1 MSTVAAGASMFFFGR
16 RGGQVPFLRVLTRL
30 LIAAAIAF
38 VLVWIVFLADNTSNG
53 PVIDAPGKFFQTVLD
68 TITISGLYFI
78 VASGFTLIF
87 GLMRTVQMAHG
98 ALFLLA
104 GLFALSYQRRFLD
117 ITGPPPY
124 EDVGWA
130 EWWLPLVIGVVIVAG
145 LGFLIQQVFLRWN
158 QGQDLRQALI
168 TIAISIIMVDRI
180 LHHFGGVPKDITW
193 THQIHGYVE
202 DLSLPGYV
210 VVLFIVSAVVAVGS
224 LLGLRSPVESGAS
237 AQRRLCSVGVF
248 VGTLGAVGTGLLL
261 LLELT
266 GLRYAIHRFFIIG
279 MALGVGGGL
288 WLLLKKTRT
297 GMVIRAGVDD
307 TPMVQALGIN
317 VQRVFAVAFVLGSA
331 LAGLGGVIGGSFA
344 NLGPGVTDGNW
355 LLNSLVVVI
364 IGGMGSLGG
373 AAAGSLLYGAATSFS
388 PSYLP
393 EAYSY
398 YAIIATFVILA
409 LVLAVR
415 PYGLFGRPE

>member
-1 MSTVAAGASMFFFGR
+1 MTTVMVDAVNALLGR
-16 RGGQVPFLRVLTRL
+16 RGRHTPWQRTVTRL
-30 LIAAAIAF
+30 LIAAAITF
-38 VLVWIVFLADNTSNG
+38 VVVWILFLAGNTANDA
-53 PVIDAPGKFFQTVLD
+53 VIRAPDKFFQTVLD
-68 TITISGLYFI
+68 AITVSGMYFI

-104 GLFALSYQRRFLD
+104 GLFALTYQRKFLD
-117 ITGPPPY
+117 TTGPPPY

-130 EWWLPLVIGVVIVAG
+130 HWWLPLVIGVVIVSG

-168 TIAISIIMVDRI
+168 TIAISIIMVDRMF
-180 LHHFGGVPKDITW
+180 HHFGGVPKDITW
-193 THQIHGYVE
+193 THEIHGYVE
-202 DLSLPGYV
+202 
-210 VVLFIVSAVVAVGS
+210 FA
-224 LLGLRSPVESGAS
+224 
-237 AQRRLCSVGVF
+237 
-248 VGTLGAVGTGLLL
+248 
-261 LLELT
+261 
-266 GLRYAIHRFFIIG
+266 GLRYGIHRLFIIG

-331 LAGLGGVIGGSFA
+331 LAGLGGVIGGTFA
-344 NLGPGVTDGNW
+344 NLGPGITDGNW

-373 AAAGSLLYGAATSFS
+373 AAAGSLLYGAATSFA

>member
-1 MSTVAAGASMFFFGR
+1 MTTVMTGAVNVLLGR
-16 RGGQVPFLRVLTRL
+16 RGRHTPWQRTLTRL
-30 LIAAAIAF
+30 LIAAAIVF
-38 VLVWIVFLADNTSNG
+38 VVVWIVFLAESTANG
-53 PVIDAPGKFFQTVLD
+53 PVIDEPGKFLQTILD
-68 TITISGLYFI
+68 AMTVSGLYFI

-104 GLFALSYQRRFLD
+104 GLFALTYQRKFLD

-124 EDVGWA
+124 ENVGWA
-130 EWWLPLVIGVVIVAG
+130 DWWLPLVIGVVIVSG

-168 TIAISIIMVDRI
+168 TIAISIIMVDRMF
-180 LHHFGGVPKDITW
+180 HHFGGVPKDITW

-202 DLSLPGYV
+202 
-210 VVLFIVSAVVAVGS
+210 FA
-224 LLGLRSPVESGAS
+224 
-237 AQRRLCSVGVF
+237 
-248 VGTLGAVGTGLLL
+248 
-261 LLELT
+261 
-266 GLRYAIHRFFIIG
+266 GLRYGIHRLFIIG

-344 NLGPGVTDGNW
+344 NLGPGITDGNW

-373 AAAGSLLYGAATSFS
+373 AAAGSLLYGLATSLS

-393 EAYSY
+393 ADYAYYS
-398 YAIIATFVILA
+398 IIATFVILA

-415 PYGLFGRPE
+415 PYGLFGRPA